1 MIKKILHSSDW
12 HIGRRLKN
20 KERYEEFRKFFAW
33 LEDVIKSE
41 NIDALLAAGDI
52 FDSTTPSTKAQDIYY
67 SFLGRI
73 AEANCRHVIIISGN
87 HDSPALL
94 DAPKDLLKL
103 FKIHVIGQTRENTAD
118 EVLILND
125 ADGKPELIV
134 CAVPYLR
141 DGDVR
146 TMTADDPESLEN
158 SLITGIK
165 NHYEKVFAE
174 AEKLKS
180 QNPDVPV
187 IAMGHL
193 FAKGGKINDGDGV
206 RALYVGTAV
215 EVGTDIFPEFLT
227 YTALGHLHSPQKISR
242 SNIRYSGA
250 PLVMDFG
257 EAGQKKAVN
266 VLEFDDGKLTDIKEI
281 PVPVFQRIERV
292 KGDIDGIFAGLDS
305 FASLGESVWLDIT
318 YSGSEAVGGLHEKI
332 EEHVKNFPLL
342 EVLSIRD
349 ESRNQVET
357 FDYENSGGIENFTPL
372 EMFELCMEKNKIPEK
387 QRKTF
392 ISMYSEI
399 LAEIRN

>member
-1 MIKKILHSSDW
+1 MIKKILHTSDW

-103 FKIHVIGQTRENTAD
+103 FKIHVIGQARENPAD
-118 EVLILND
+118 EVLILNE

-165 NHYEKVFAE
+165 NHYEKVFVE

-266 VLEFDDGKLTDIKEI
+266 VLGFDDGKLTDIKEI

-292 KGDIDGIFAGLDS
+292 KGDIDEIFAGLDS

>member
-73 AEANCRHVIIISGN
+73 AESNCRHVIIISGN

-118 EVLILND
+118 EVLTLND
-125 ADGKPELIV
+125 AGGKPELIV

-146 TMTADDPESLEN
+146 TMTADDPESPEN

-165 NHYEKVFAE
+165 NHYEKVFVE

-292 KGDIDGIFAGLDS
+292 KGDIDEIFAGLDS

-349 ESRNQVET
+349 ESRKQVET

>member
-1 MIKKILHSSDW
+1 
-12 HIGRRLKN
+12 
-20 KERYEEFRKFFAW
+20 
-33 LEDVIKSE
+33 
-41 NIDALLAAGDI
+41 
-52 FDSTTPSTKAQDIYY
+52 
-67 SFLGRI
+67 
-73 AEANCRHVIIISGN
+73 
-87 HDSPALL
+87 
-94 DAPKDLLKL
+94 
-103 FKIHVIGQTRENTAD
+103 
-118 EVLILND
+118 
-125 ADGKPELIV
+125 
-134 CAVPYLR
+134 
-141 DGDVR
+141 
-146 TMTADDPESLEN
+146 
-158 SLITGIK
+158 
-165 NHYEKVFAE
+165 
-174 AEKLKS
+174 
-180 QNPDVPV
+180 
-187 IAMGHL
+187 MGHL

-349 ESRNQVET
+349 ESRKQVET

>member
-1 MIKKILHSSDW
+1 MIKKILHTSDW

-73 AEANCRHVIIISGN
+73 AESNCRHVIIISGN

-103 FKIHVIGQTRENTAD
+103 FKIHVIGQARENPAD
-118 EVLILND
+118 EVLILNE

-165 NHYEKVFAE
+165 NHYEKVFVE

-292 KGDIDGIFAGLDS
+292 KGDIDEIFAGLDS

-349 ESRNQVET
+349 ESRKQVET

-399 LAEIRN
+399 LTEIRN